1 MGETTTSKRT
11 YTDEQRRARA
21 EYQRRYRRDHPDA
34 TRRWRDGYILRAAAK
49 LQAEGA
55 TVDGGS
61 GGGH

>member
-34 TRRWRDGYILRAAAK
+34 ARRWRDGYILRRAAK